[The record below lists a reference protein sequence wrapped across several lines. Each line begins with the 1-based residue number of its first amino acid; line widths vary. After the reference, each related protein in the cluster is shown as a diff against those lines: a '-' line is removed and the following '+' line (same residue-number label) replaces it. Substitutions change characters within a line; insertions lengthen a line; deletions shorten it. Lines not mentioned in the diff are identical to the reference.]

1 MNTNDIT
8 TKDYFAMRVLE
19 QIMNTQGTP
28 KNNESCKDFAHLA
41 YVTAEAIMEVRAERQ
56 AKTDEL

>member
-1 MNTNDIT
+1 MNPNDIT
-8 TKDYFAMRVLE
+8 TKDYFAMQVLE

-28 KNNESCKDFAHLA
+28 KNNESCKDFARLA

-56 AKTDEL
+56 AKNK